1 MTHLIK
7 TLKCTIGAGC
17 LLLSASLFAQ
27 GDDTIL
33 RAMQDELKRS
43 MEMRE
48 TGYDKPFFIS
58 YGLTDV
64 SSYTVYATLG
74 AIVQSE
80 ESGNRGKSLRVLVG
94 DYNFNDESLD
104 NDTQSE
110 SSNVEIQLPSDEDYA
125 GIRRAYWT
133 TTDAVY
139 RGAAQKYRKHQQTLK
154 EQQKKLEE
162 LPHRTF
168 AKVPVVKKI
177 APISSYVIPK
187 KNIEEYCR
195 KLSAVFK
202 SFPGMESSDVVVNVL
217 MGRDYFINSEGTVV
231 VRPYRLAMLQC
242 RAEFKTPH
250 GEPLTESLVHYA
262 ALPSDFPKLETMIGR
277 VKEMATKLQT
287 VSKSPTLEEEYSG
300 PVLFMGS
307 AAAAT
312 LSSTLFSYR
321 ETLVA
326 SNDIVSATDTRPE
339 NTSLLDAR
347 IGRTIMDNS
356 ITITARPKLKKFGT
370 VDLLGA
376 YDVDEEGVEPAD
388 ALVLVDKGTLKNQL
402 NDRSITREGQT
413 ANGHAGG
420 ASVIEVSTSK
430 GTPEAALKQ
439 SLIALAKAEGLPY
452 AIIVRESGDFRGNMA
467 ELWKVDLDSGTETLL
482 RPAQVRR
489 LSLKDL
495 RKITGIS
502 STQQAFNIPAGEGAL
517 TSIICPSA
525 ILLER
530 IDVVPLRLPYIE
542 DDVVYVPSPLNKEGK

>member
-1 MTHLIK
+1 MNTFKHIL
-7 TLKCTIGAGC
+7 ASGC
-17 LLLSASLFAQ
+17 LLLSTALFAQ
-27 GDDTIL
+27 SDEVIL

-48 TGYDKPFFIS
+48 TGYDKPFFIT
-58 YGLTDV
+58 YGLTDI

-80 ESGNRGKSLRVLVG
+80 ESSNRGKSLRVLVG

-110 SSNVEIQLPSDEDYA
+110 SSGVEIQLPSDNDYA

-154 EQQKKLEE
+154 EQQKKLED

-168 AKVPVVKKI
+168 ARVPVVKKV
-177 APISSYVIPK
+177 APVVSYTIPK
-187 KNIEEYCR
+187 SDIEDYCR

-217 MGRDYFINSEGTVV
+217 TGRDYLINSEGTVV

-242 RAEFKTPH
+242 RAELKTLH
-250 GEPLTESLVHYA
+250 GEPITESIVHYA
-262 ALPSDFPKLETMIGR
+262 ALPSEFPKLETMIASVR
-277 VKEMATKLQT
+277 DMATKLQS
-287 VSKSPTLEEEYSG
+287 VSKSPTLEEEYTG

-307 AAAAT
+307 AAAGA

-326 SNDIVSATDTRPE
+326 TNDIVSTTDTRPE

-347 IGRTIMDNS
+347 IGKSIMDNAV
-356 ITITARPKLKKFGT
+356 TVKAKPKLKKFGDVT
-370 VDLLGA
+370 LLGA

-388 ALVLVDKGTLKNQL
+388 ELVLVDKGILKNQL
-402 NDRSITREGQT
+402 NDRSLTREGQT

-420 ASVIEVSTSK
+420 AAVIEVSTTK
-430 GTPEAALKQ
+430 GTTEASLKQ
-439 SLIALAKAEGLPY
+439 QLITLARAEGLPY
-452 AIIVRESGDFRGNMA
+452 AIIVRESGDVRGNMA
-467 ELWKVDLDSGTETLL
+467 ELWKVDLENGSETLL

-495 RKITGIS
+495 RKITGLS

-525 ILLER
+525 VLLER
-530 IDVVPLRLPYIE
+530 IDVVPLRLPYLE
-542 DDVVYVPSPLNKEGK
+542 EDVVYVPSPLAKEGK